1 MNIGVCIGKGSINTL
16 TISDSIPDQLSAL
29 DWAGSQSH
37 SKNIKVGIRY
47 RMLSNEKDVEQMLMQ
62 RTYTPDFLTGK
73 QVKDN
78 GKLDICW
85 FENSHDSIIDQENFD
100 RVQEIEGYNIK
111 HTVQMEQM
119 V

>member
-1 MNIGVCIGKGSINTL
+1 MNIGVCIETGSINTL
-16 TISDSIPDQLSAL
+16 TISNSITDQPAAL

-37 SKNIKVGIRY
+37 SKNIKVGIRC
-47 RMLSNEKDVEQMLMQ
+47 RMLSNEKDVEQILMQ

-78 GKLDICW
+78 GKLYICW
-85 FENSHDSIIDQENFD
+85 MKNSHDSIIDRENFD
-100 RVQEIEGYNIK
+100 RVQEIKGYNIK